1 MLGLDGMQ
9 EFGVHESVSPF
20 IRSRAFLNQMT
31 LTGSLLQN
39 EMQVVLGSTCWE
51 EEEMV

>member
-9 EFGVHESVSPF
+9 EFGVVESVSPF
-20 IRSRAFLNQMT
+20 IRSRAFLSQMT
-31 LTGSLLQN
+31 LTASLLRN
-39 EMQVVLGSTCWE
+39 EMQVVLRSMCWE